1 MDCLKAN
8 TPLLKSQQQAD
19 LFQPAQGDLFAGEPA
34 RNPGIGVANPDEVR
48 RRLHKMLAEARAA
61 ATAPPWNERT
71 TRVYQIVFPQ
81 MTNWLPEAEA
91 EQLRL
96 EFETEIRRLTL
107 AA

>member
-1 MDCLKAN
+1 
-8 TPLLKSQQQAD
+8 
-19 LFQPAQGDLFAGEPA
+19 
-34 RNPGIGVANPDEVR
+34 
-48 RRLHKMLAEARAA
+48 MLAEARAA

>member
-1 MDCLKAN
+1 MDYLKAN
-8 TPLLKSQQQAD
+8 NPLSKSQQQPD
-19 LFQPAQGDLFAGEPA
+19 FFRPAQGDLFTDEPS
-34 RNPGIGVANPDEVR
+34 RNPGVGVANPDEVR

-61 ATAPPWNERT
+61 AHAPPWNERT

-81 MTNWLPEAEA
+81 MANWLPEAEA

-96 EFETEIRRLTL
+96 EFESEIRRLTQ